1 MPRSRRAVPPLDHAP
16 ERGPIDRIEGALAD
30 LFELATS
37 ARLRHRRPGASG
49 LPISAPG
56 HRLLHWLTGHG
67 PASVTRLAEA
77 AELTV
82 PTASRQLH
90 QLESLGCVERRAD
103 PDDGRVVV
111 YAATPVGRR
120 AQDRFRG
127 VIRDEVEASLARW
140 TVDDRARLAEL
151 LERMMHDFRV
161 GATTGSPLSTDLAGP
176 GRPTGARR
184 AAGTQ
189 RIAS

>member
-1 MPRSRRAVPPLDHAP
+1 MPKMAQP
-16 ERGPIDRIEGALAD
+16 RGPLPADGSVDRIEGALAD

-37 ARLRHRRPGASG
+37 DRLRHRRPGASG

-67 PASVTRLAEA
+67 PASVSRLAEV

-103 PDDGRVVV
+103 PADGRVVV
-111 YAATPVGRR
+111 YAVTPAGRR
-120 AQDRFRG
+120 AQERFRS
-127 VIRDEVEASLARW
+127 VIRDEVEASLAHW
-140 TVDDRARLAEL
+140 ADDDRSHLADL
-151 LERMMHDFRV
+151 LERMMRDFRA
-161 GATTGSPLSTDLAGP
+161 GGTAGSLTPALTDPP
-176 GRPTGARR
+176 GLTDP
-184 AAGTQ
+184 
-189 RIAS
+189 IAS